1 MYAKVK
7 EQQNLIRDLDTNAIL
22 NVDASA
28 LKKHEKI
35 MLEKQKELRTQ
46 QQINSLKD
54 DISEIKE
61 MLRSLKNG

>member
-22 NVDASA
+22 NVDTSA